1 MFMLFNS
8 INSLLR
14 SFRQLQL
21 KKKVENNFNTTKNFL
36 RKNTKFKI
44 YNIIFKIFLIYLN
57 NYY

>member
-8 INSLLR
+8 INFLLR